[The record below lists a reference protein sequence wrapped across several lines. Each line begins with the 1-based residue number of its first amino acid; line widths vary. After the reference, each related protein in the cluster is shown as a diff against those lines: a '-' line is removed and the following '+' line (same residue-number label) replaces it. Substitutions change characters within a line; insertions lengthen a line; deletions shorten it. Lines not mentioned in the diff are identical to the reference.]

1 LSTISKHSTPRSLP
15 IRLKTDPYRHGW
27 RFVRVPKPDRAEALD
42 QVALKLKDVRHPE
55 QGNTIV
61 QTDAHDSDRAYLNLP
76 RFARS
81 RREQVGS
88 ASPAPQMVAGRGI

>member
-1 LSTISKHSTPRSLP
+1 
-15 IRLKTDPYRHGW
+15 
-27 RFVRVPKPDRAEALD
+27 VRVPKPDGTEALE
-42 QVALKLKDVRHPE
+42 QVPLTLEDVLHPE
-55 QGNTIV
+55 LGDTIV

-81 RREQVGS
+81 RREPVGS